1 MITGYAQGLFFQGTR
16 DQTVCS
22 KRIRTNSL
30 RNIGMYFRT
39 NCAMSYRHI
48 VIRIEMKLFEQ
59 MFLSSR

>member
-1 MITGYAQGLFFQGTR
+1 MITGYAQGLFFQGTRTR

-39 NCAMSYRHI
+39 N
-48 VIRIEMKLFEQ
+48 
-59 MFLSSR
+59 

>member
-22 KRIRTNSL
+22 KRILRTNSL

-39 NCAMSYRHI
+39 N
-48 VIRIEMKLFEQ
+48 
-59 MFLSSR
+59 

>member
-1 MITGYAQGLFFQGTR
+1 MPGPPKSYLNKIVVIIEHMITGYAQGLFFQGTR

-39 NCAMSYRHI
+39 N
-48 VIRIEMKLFEQ
+48 
-59 MFLSSR
+59 

>member
-39 NCAMSYRHI
+39 N
-48 VIRIEMKLFEQ
+48 
-59 MFLSSR
+59 